1 MSSLTKTKNKF
12 LLAWLVFHGLIAL
25 MSLVSL
31 IESRGIK
38 FDADLFNM
46 LPDSGAAKT
55 ISTADKKLT
64 EKSSRNIFI
73 LCGHEDFEIAKE
85 NASRVFDELKES
97 PKFSSL
103 SLYSDSES
111 FFEIESF
118 LHPYRFNL
126 LDQKTR
132 ALLSSEDGTQA
143 FAEESLGKAFGFFTL
158 SSLERIN
165 EDPFLLDELALQN
178 YLSAATDSGTS
189 MSPKDG
195 VLATQFE
202 GCWYVMISGTV
213 SKEGAALASK
223 SNAVETI
230 YSVCAPLEKDGVR
243 FVYSGT
249 PFHSYKSSM
258 SASKEISLISTVT
271 LLIVI
276 LMLVLTFRSFLPIAV
291 SLLSILL
298 SVGTALGTCHFVFG
312 KIHVLTL
319 IFGTSLIGCCID
331 YSLHFFMHWKANV
344 NLKRGDEIRSHL
356 FVGLTLSLV
365 STEICYVLLCF
376 SPFALLKQMAIFSLS
391 GILSSFLTVICL
403 YPALKLPPE
412 EKRGIKFLERK
423 VKIHAGKKIR
433 IGIFSVLLLLFI
445 SILLIFHGNV
455 RVKNNIAGLY
465 QMEGRLRDDT
475 ILSSKILS
483 YNPSSWF
490 IVSGASADEVL
501 VSEEAFCKKIGALG
515 GGDRKVSFISSSR
528 FVPSSVSQKESI
540 SACGNLLPLVESQC
554 ESLGLSPENAS
565 EYKRIFTEKNFRIL
579 SPENPGLPDAIRSL
593 LGSVWLGEIDGR
605 WYSVVLPVGIED
617 SECRDLAGGFEN
629 VYFENKVEDISSG
642 LDHLTKQILVMFA
655 VAFLGIVVFLKFFYT
670 WKQTLS
676 IAAIPVFS
684 VLAVLAVFAAIGR
697 HIDFFC
703 ITGMILVFGMG
714 LDYIIYMVENS
725 KRDGKSDEEK
735 RLEPFAVALS
745 FLTTAL
751 SFGALALS
759 SFVPVHVIGLSI
771 LVGLSA
777 AFVASFSLTD

>member
-1 MSSLTKTKNKF
+1 MKPRNKF
-12 LLAWLVFHGLIAL
+12 LLAWTVFHGLIVL
-25 MSLVSL
+25 MSLISM
-31 IESRGIK
+31 IESRGVK

-46 LPDSGAAKT
+46 LPDSAAAKT
-55 ISTADKKLT
+55 ISIADKKLT

-73 LCGHEDFEIAKE
+73 LCGHEDFDVAKE
-85 NASRVFDELKES
+85 NAAKVFEELRNS

-103 SLYSDSES
+103 SLYSGSES
-111 FFEIESF
+111 FLEIENF
-118 LHPYRFNL
+118 LHPYRFNF

-132 ALLSSEDGTQA
+132 TLLDSEDGAQA

-158 SSLERIN
+158 SSLEKIN
-165 EDPFLLDELALQN
+165 EDPFLLDEMTLQN
-178 YLSAATDSGTS
+178 YLSAASDSGTS

-195 VLATQFE
+195 VLASQFE
-202 GCWYVMISGTV
+202 NRWYVMISGTV
-213 SKEGAALASK
+213 SREGAALASK
-223 SNAVETI
+223 SNAVETV
-230 YSVCAPLEKDGVR
+230 YEVCAPLEKDGVR

-298 SVGTALGTCHFVFG
+298 SVGSALGTCHFVFG

-331 YSLHFFMHWKANV
+331 YSLHYFMHWKANV
-344 NLKRGDEIRSHL
+344 GLNRADEIRSHL

-376 SPFALLKQMAIFSLS
+376 SPFALLKQMAVFSLS
-391 GILSSFLTVICL
+391 GILSSFLTVVCI
-403 YPALKLPPE
+403 YPVLKLPPE
-412 EKRGIKFLERK
+412 EKRRIKFLEKRSN
-423 VKIHAGKKIR
+423 IRAGKKIR
-433 IGIFSVLLLLFI
+433 VGIFSVLLLIFL
-445 SILLIFHGNV
+445 SLLLIFRGNV
-455 RVKNNIAGLY
+455 RVRNNIAGLY

-475 ILSSKILS
+475 ILSSRILN

-490 IVSGASADEVL
+490 IVCGDSADEVL
-501 VSEEAFCKKIGALG
+501 VSEEAFCKKIGMLG
-515 GGDRKVSFISSSR
+515 GENRKVSFISSSR
-528 FVPSSVSQKESI
+528 FIPSSVSQKDSI
-540 SACGNLLPLVESQC
+540 RACGNLLPFVESQC
-554 ESLGLSPENAS
+554 ESLGLPPECAR
-565 EYKRIFTEKNFRIL
+565 EYKRIFAEKDFRIL

-593 LGSVWLGEIDGR
+593 LGSVWLGEIEGR
-605 WYSVVLPVGIED
+605 WYSVVLPVGLED
-617 SECRDLAGGFEN
+617 SECRNLADGFEN

-655 VAFLGIVVFLKFFYT
+655 VAFLGIVIFLKFFYT

-676 IAAIPVFS
+676 IAVIPVFS

-697 HIDFFC
+697 YIDFFA

-735 RLEPFAVALS
+735 LLEPFAVALS

-777 AFVASFSLTD
+777 AFVASFCLVNR